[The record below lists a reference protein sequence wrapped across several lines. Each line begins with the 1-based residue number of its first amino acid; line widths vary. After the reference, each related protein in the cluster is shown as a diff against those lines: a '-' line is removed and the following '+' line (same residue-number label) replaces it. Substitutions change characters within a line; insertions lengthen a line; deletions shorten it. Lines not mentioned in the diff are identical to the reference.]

1 MRFRYLK
8 DPFFLCCLVIYFANR
23 WIVKP
28 YFPNTFSR
36 DYLNDLICL
45 PFWVPI
51 MLFFLRKVRLR
62 NDDAPPALYEI
73 IIPLICW
80 SWIFEVWLPGTTFFR
95 KLSFSDYRD
104 IFCYSLGALIAGV
117 FWQIYYARPRARL
130 QNDERVKGTLAKRI
144 V

>member
-8 DPFFLCCLVIYFANR
+8 DPLFLFCFVIYFANR

-28 YFPNTFSR
+28 YFPNTFSQ

-51 MLFFLRKVRLR
+51 MLFFLKKVHLR
-62 NDDAPPALYEI
+62 NDDNPPALYEI
-73 IIPLICW
+73 LIPLICW
-80 SWIFEVWLPGTTFFR
+80 SWMFEVWLPGTTFFR
-95 KLSFSDYRD
+95 KVSFSDYRD

-117 FWQIYYARPRARL
+117 FWQIYYATPRARVASA
-130 QNDERVKGTLAKRI
+130 ND
-144 V
+144 